1 MLFQNSAKSIAT
13 IVIISVATPPF
24 VALVIPLGCLY
35 LYIQRY
41 YLRTS
46 RELKRLDSVSR
57 SPIYAHF
64 QESLGGISTIRAYQ
78 QQSRFINENE
88 WRVDANLRAY
98 FPSINANRCVFHFL
112 ARYCEY
118 FNHSLFV
125 DGWLYAWSLSDQL
138 LFLGLQALP
147 SLRLQVEATFR
158 REWLD
163 LPYPMPC
170 R

>member
-1 MLFQNSAKSIAT
+1 MLFQNSARSIAT
-13 IVIISVATPPF
+13 VAIISIATPPF

-57 SPIYAHF
+57 SPVYAHF

-78 QQSRFINENE
+78 QQSRFIEENE

-98 FPSINANRCVFHFL
+98 FPSINANRCVFIFL
-112 ARYCEY
+112 GKTLEKLITNVS
-118 FNHSLFV
+118 FI
-125 DGWLYAWSLSDQL
+125 DGWLFAWSLLDQ
-138 LFLGLQALP
+138 
-147 SLRLQVEATFR
+147 
-158 REWLD
+158 
-163 LPYPMPC
+163 
-170 R
+170 